1 MKGHKLGEGRAYEIC
16 QRHPCWGL
24 DILNEFW
31 PSGIYSWQQQTR
43 SKKKEGFK
51 PGNGLQTLC
60 GSFYGPLFNLWLKYI
75 STTKPWSCRKAG
87 RTCYTSG
94 TPKATNKG
102 QLDAAAT

>member
-43 SKKKEGFK
+43 SKKRK
-51 PGNGLQTLC
+51 GLNREMGCKHFVEVFMVRCLI
-60 GSFYGPLFNLWLKYI
+60 YG
-75 STTKPWSCRKAG
+75 
-87 RTCYTSG
+87 
-94 TPKATNKG
+94 
-102 QLDAAAT
+102 